1 MAFGF
6 VKQVHTTEPIQLTSA
21 LRVPTFCAESGESAC
36 ITVCTRSEGCTCGC
50 EEVKQ
55 AIVNEIHSKG
65 LVARVG
71 RIKAGCNGVCP
82 FGPLVGFPG
91 KGFYYH
97 QLSPGRAREV
107 VSETLEKGHILFDLL
122 HVDPLHATSGRFIYD
137 HPSGFIAAIDEHS
150 CMVQVARYFLE
161 FERGVSCGKCVPC
174 RVGSVR
180 LREILDGIVAGSG
193 RPEDLEEMTAI
204 CEAMRFAAYCNYGAF
219 GSGPLAAVL
228 KHFRGEVEVHITQK
242 VCPTGGCENLKKGGG
257 A

>member
-6 VKQVHTTEPIQLTSA
+6 VKKVHTTESVQLTSA

-91 KGFYYH
+91 KSFYYH

-137 HPSGFIAAIDEHS
+137 HPSGFIAAIDENS

-174 RVGSVR
+174 RVGSLR
-180 LREILDGIVAGSG
+180 LREILDGIVAGKG

-242 VCPTGGCENLKKGGG
+242 VCPTGGCENLQKGGG
-257 A
+257 D

>member
-6 VKQVHTTEPIQLTSA
+6 LKRVHTTESVQPTSA
-21 LRVPTFCAESGESAC
+21 LRVPTFCEGSGESAC

-82 FGPLVGFPG
+82 FGPLVGFPR
-91 KGFYYH
+91 KNFYYH

-137 HPSGFIAAIDEHS
+137 HPSGFIAAIDENS

-161 FERGVSCGKCVPC
+161 FEREVSCGKCVPC

-180 LREILDGIVAGSG
+180 LREILDGIVAGKG
-193 RPEDLEEMTAI
+193 RPEDLEEMAAI
-204 CEAMRFAAYCNYGAF
+204 CEAMRLAAYCNYGAF

-228 KHFRGEVEVHITQK
+228 KHFRAEVEVHISEK
-242 VCPTGGCENLKKGGG
+242 VCPTGGCENLKQGGDD
-257 A
+257 

>member
-6 VKQVHTTEPIQLTSA
+6 LKKVHTTESVQLTSA
-21 LRVPTFCAESGESAC
+21 LRVPAFCEGAGKSAC

-82 FGPLVGFPG
+82 FGPLVGFPR
-91 KGFYYH
+91 KNFYYH
-97 QLSPGRAREV
+97 QLSPERAREV

-122 HVDPLHATSGRFIYD
+122 HVDPLHATSGQFLYD
-137 HPSGFIAAIDEHS
+137 HPSGFIAAIDENS

-180 LREILDGIVAGSG
+180 LREILDGIAAGKG

-228 KHFRGEVEVHITQK
+228 KHFRGEVEVHVTQK
-242 VCPTGGCENLKKGGG
+242 VCPTGGCEQLRGGG
-257 A
+257 D